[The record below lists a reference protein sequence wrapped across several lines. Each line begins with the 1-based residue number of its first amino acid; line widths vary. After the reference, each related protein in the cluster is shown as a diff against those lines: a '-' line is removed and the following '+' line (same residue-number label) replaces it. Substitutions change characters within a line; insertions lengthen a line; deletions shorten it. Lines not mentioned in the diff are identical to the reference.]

1 MKFNCLLAGVGGQ
14 GTVLA
19 SKMLAQVA
27 IENGE
32 FVRTSETIGMAQ
44 RGGTVVS
51 HVRIGDR
58 NNGPCVPKNKADLL
72 IGFEPAEALRNIEFL
87 KENGAILVS
96 VDPIIPVTASLGNNE
111 YDVEE
116 ILKVLEN
123 KAGNIIKI
131 EGKKVC
137 EDLGSLK
144 VFNILMLG
152 VATGAKLLPFSES
165 DIINTLNNNLPVK
178 FKELNEK
185 ALNKGLLLGKQGV
198 DFE

>member
-58 NNGPCVPKNKADLL
+58 NTGPCVPKNKADLL

-111 YDVEE
+111 YECPHFY
-116 ILKVLEN
+116 VLHR
-123 KAGNIIKI
+123 
-131 EGKKVC
+131 
-137 EDLGSLK
+137 S
-144 VFNILMLG
+144 
-152 VATGAKLLPFSES
+152 PRH
-165 DIINTLNNNLPVK
+165 K
-178 FKELNEK
+178 FLTASN
-185 ALNKGLLLGKQGV
+185 LLLLHQNYLKS
-198 DFE
+198 DHLRNK